1 MITSDDQG
9 CLFLSVEADASVC
22 WSAELCVPEFGE
34 RLCFYRTSLKF
45 VDTFEIG
52 TKVIELCSGLV
63 YGVRTVFLCNARG
76 AW

>member
-9 CLFLSVEADASVC
+9 CLFLSVEADASVF

-34 RLCFYRTSLKF
+34 RLCFCRTSLKS

-52 TKVIELCSGLV
+52 TKVIELGSVLVSGV
-63 YGVRTVFLCNARG
+63 QTVSL
-76 AW
+76 